1 MGMTAGAERRALTAA
16 EFELVSQTHHPAIR
30 GLSREQLG
38 DLVRRLRGHRDR
50 ARDISRQQR
59 RELRGKAEPKG
70 IAPATDNSGTKLKAQ
85 VLASAVKRA
94 NREMTRLAQTG
105 KRASQ
110 AELSRRAL
118 EMKRANQ
125 VRHHPDPGQTA
136 GEGMRSLPSGTRT
149 ADVDPREVG
158 RVSQFVKDAQV
169 QRDSR

>member
-1 MGMTAGAERRALTAA
+1 MSMTAEAERRALTAA
-16 EFELVSQTHHPAIR
+16 EFELVRQTHHPAIR

-38 DLVRRLRGHRDR
+38 EVVRRLRDHRDR

-59 RELRGKAEPKG
+59 RELRGKAEPRG
-70 IAPATDNSGTKLKAQ
+70 TAPATDNSGTKLKAQ
-85 VLASAVKRA
+85 MLAGAVKRA
-94 NREMTRLAQTG
+94 NREMARFAQAS
-105 KRASQ
+105 KRESQ
-110 AELSRRAL
+110 AKLSRQAF

-136 GEGMRSLPSGTRT
+136 GEGMRSLPSDART
-149 ADVDPREVG
+149 TVADPREVG